1 MNHWAWMLLFFFFN
15 LELKSHL
22 SLLQF
27 QSKGPLL

>member
-1 MNHWAWMLLFFFFN
+1 MNHWTRMLLLYFLN